1 MEVANIL
8 RYMQTQKKKILQEV
22 NIDSLQVKYR

>member
-8 RYMQTQKKKILQEV
+8 RYMQTQKKILQEL
-22 NIDSLQVKYR
+22 NIDSLQVIYR

>member
-8 RYMQTQKKKILQEV
+8 RYMQTQKKNTARAKYWFPTS
-22 NIDSLQVKYR
+22 NI